1 MFIQGSVYVHMRL
14 QGCHCA
20 RSTSSVPSCWL
31 FLCTVLTLLFWDTI
45 PASYA
50 WAKGVLGSLPEIV
63 ALNAYGAQCIW
74 KHSWPQ
80 AEKWICGSVTRVPVS
95 SSGPMNLSSCFL
107 VPGLDLSPSDKAVHS
122 LALCRG
128 LTTDCGVNPVFPE
141 KDKAC
146 GLLVRPLPSS
156 VPVTYLDG

>member
-1 MFIQGSVYVHMRL
+1 MSDMFIQGSVYVHMRL

-31 FLCTVLTLLFWDTI
+31 FLCTALTLLF
-45 PASYA
+45 

-63 ALNAYGAQCIW
+63 ALNAYDAQCIW

-80 AEKWICGSVTRVPVS
+80 AEKWICGSETRVPVS
-95 SSGPMNLSSCFL
+95 SSGSMNLSSCFL

-141 KDKAC
+141 KDKVC
-146 GLLVRPLPSS
+146 GLLI
-156 VPVTYLDG
+156 

>member
-14 QGCHCA
+14 QGCYCA
-20 RSTSSVPSCWL
+20 QITSSAPSCWL

-45 PASYA
+45 PANYA
-50 WAKGVLGSLPEIV
+50 WAKGVLRSLPETV
-63 ALNAYGAQCIW
+63 ALNAYGALR

-80 AEKWICGSVTRVPVS
+80 AEKWICGSETRVPVS
-95 SSGPMNLSSCFL
+95 SSGPVNMSSCFL
-107 VPGLDLSPSDKAVHS
+107 VPGLGLSPSDKAVHS

-141 KDKAC
+141 KDQAC
-146 GLLVRPLPSS
+146 GLLIRPLPSS
-156 VPVTYLDG
+156 VPVTYQDG

>member
-31 FLCTVLTLLFWDTI
+31 FLCTVLTLLFW
-45 PASYA
+45 
-50 WAKGVLGSLPEIV
+50 AKGVLGSLPEIV

-80 AEKWICGSVTRVPVS
+80 AEKWICGSEARVPVN
-95 SSGPMNLSSCFL
+95 SSGSMNLSSCFL
-107 VPGLDLSPSDKAVHS
+107 VRGLDLSPSDKAVHS

-146 GLLVRPLPSS
+146 GLLI
-156 VPVTYLDG
+156 